1 MRKPIVTASV
11 LLVLALAGCRDRAEL
26 PSPAS
31 EAAAPVA
38 PAGETATATHPPAAP
53 LPEGAGSGAGM
64 LPAPGT
70 ITFKGFGPAAFGA
83 TGEDVRRSWG
93 KDMAGAPREAG
104 DCYLLV
110 PAPRG
115 EAESPLRFAFMFEGD
130 KFVRIDVRIDAIPA
144 PGGGRV
150 GMPAEEI
157 ERLYPGVQAMP
168 HKYVEGARTLRAKD
182 PAGGVG
188 ALVFDTDVKGVV
200 AAWRIG
206 VPPQVDYVETCG

>member
-11 LLVLALAGCRDRAEL
+11 LLVLAGCRDRAEL

-64 LPAPGT
+64 LPASGT
-70 ITFKGFGPAAFGA
+70 ITFNGFGAAAFGA
-83 TGEDVRRSWG
+83 TGEDVRKSWG
-93 KDMAGAPREAG
+93 KDMAGPPGEAG
-104 DCYLLV
+104 GCYLLV

-157 ERLYPGVQAMP
+157 ERLYPGLQAMP
-168 HKYVEGARTLRAKD
+168 HKYVESARTLRAKD

-188 ALVFDTDVKGVV
+188 ALVFETDAKDVV

>member
-11 LLVLALAGCRDRAEL
+11 LLVLVLASCRDRAEL

-70 ITFKGFGPAAFGA
+70 ITFNGFGAAAFGA
-83 TGEDVRRSWG
+83 TEEDVRKSWG
-93 KDMAGAPREAG
+93 KDMAGAPGEAG
-104 DCYLLV
+104 GCYLLV

>member
-11 LLVLALAGCRDRAEL
+11 LLVLVLASCRDRAEL

-53 LPEGAGSGAGM
+53 LPEGAASGAGM

-70 ITFKGFGPAAFGA
+70 ITFNGFGPAAFGE
-83 TGEDVRRSWG
+83 TEEDVRKSWG
-93 KDMAGAPREAG
+93 KDMAGAPGEAG
-104 DCYLLV
+104 GCYLLV

-130 KFVRIDVRIDAIPA
+130 KFVRIDVRINAIPA